1 MEQLIKRRAL
11 HGMTML
17 LTAATAS
24 AGLPAF
30 AAAPQVRDAGD
41 GSVKVRVVRAVD
53 ANGEWDQALEPG
65 MSGVEVVLTDAE
77 GRSITGKT
85 GANGVVDLAPG
96 TKLRGGKYRVEAKNP
111 KPGVLFP
118 GFAQPKD
125 DLSDPNIMSS
135 NVEFVDLKG
144 GKDAEF
150 TTSFWYP
157 GDYCQK
163 NAELV
168 TACIGK
174 DIQGFSEPDT
184 RRTLVGFPYNARGNN
199 NQTTDLADKGTTG
212 AVYGIGWS
220 KPKKWIFSGAMTRR
234 AAKYGPEG
242 PGAIYLTDRESQE
255 TTLFTKVPNVGNT
268 PHNMASSGQEGF
280 DIGIVPAVT
289 KESLGDV
296 DVTDDGKD
304 LYVVNLKDRKLYR
317 YDATKKTASAPKGS
331 YAIPNP
337 GCKDADWRPFGLG
350 LQDGTVY
357 VGGVCSGESTQ
368 SKADMRAVI
377 QTFDP
382 KSGKFTGTIMNDR
395 LDFSRGVAD
404 DLPATCKGAGWFP
417 WANGWR
423 PTQKVK
429 TANGEVEQNCGP
441 RHAYPQPILG
451 DIVVDTDGELI
462 LGFRDRYSDQ
472 TGNGLSRTP
481 GGAADADPSSGGDIN
496 RACKKDGKF
505 VLDGNGGCKNNATP
519 QNNGGRA
526 TPDGSLP
533 KEYYPGDYRATWHTE
548 SAFSG
553 IALSKVEDTIA
564 TSGID
569 VIDGTWNGGTMFINR
584 FDPARASGLGNQ
596 LTTTFGKGG
605 SMADLE
611 VLCDE
616 APFQIGNR
624 VWYDNG
630 KRMKN
635 GIQDADEKPV
645 VGATV
650 NLYDA
655 QNKKI
660 GTAKTNARGEYYFD
674 STLVKNVAAADWKY
688 GRKYFVR
695 MDNPADYAKGGV
707 LYGYKPSQF
716 GNGGNMAVDS
726 NGKPYGNGFSA
737 ADVKI
742 DGAGQNDHDIDFGF
756 HKPTQI
762 ILTKVSA
769 KDRQPVMGA
778 VFQLWQESNGTKG
791 LQRKGKADKRL
802 GECATDA
809 KGKCTFPKIMIGSY
823 YLVETATP
831 EGYIKP
837 VGAAAVTGPLKV
849 TEKNCEFNP
858 LRVTLK
864 NKPEKPI
871 KKK

>member
-1 MEQLIKRRAL
+1 MEQLIRRRAL

-30 AAAPQVRDAGD
+30 AADPVARDAGD

-53 ANGEWDQALEPG
+53 ANGEWDRALEPG

-77 GRSITGKT
+77 GRSIKGKT
-85 GANGVVDLAPG
+85 GANGVVNLAPG

-111 KPGVLFP
+111 KPGVLFA

-135 NVEFVDLKG
+135 NTEFVNLKG
-144 GKDAEF
+144 GKDVEF
-150 TTSFWYP
+150 TTSFWNP

-174 DIQGFSEPDT
+174 DIEGFEDPDDT
-184 RRTLVGFPYNARGNN
+184 RTLVGFPYNARGVDD
-199 NQTTDLADKGTTG
+199 QTTNLSDKATTG
-212 AVYGIGWS
+212 ALYGIGWS
-220 KPKKWIFSGAMTRR
+220 KQKKWIFSGAMARR
-234 AAKYGPEG
+234 AAKYGPGG
-242 PGAIYLTDRESQE
+242 PGAIYLTDRESQQ
-255 TTLFTKVPNVGNT
+255 TSLFTKVPNVGNT
-268 PHNMASSGQEGF
+268 PHDMSQPDMDVAFGK
-280 DIGIVPAVT
+280 AVA

-296 DVTDDGKD
+296 EVTEDGKD
-304 LYVVNLKDRKLYR
+304 LFVVNLNDRKLYR
-317 YDATKKTASAPKGS
+317 YDATKKTASKPKAS
-331 YAIPNP
+331 YKIPNP
-337 GCKDADWRPFGLG
+337 GCAAAGDWRPYGLG
-350 LQDGTVY
+350 VQDGKVY
-357 VGGVCSGESTQ
+357 VGGVCSAESSQ
-368 SKADMRAVI
+368 KKSDMRAVV
-377 QTFDP
+377 QTFSP
-382 KSGKFTGTIMNDR
+382 KSGTFTGTVMDEK
-395 LDFSRGVAD
+395 LDFPRGIAD
-404 DLPATCKGAGWFP
+404 TLGGNCKGAGWFP
-417 WANGWR
+417 WADGWR
-423 PTQKVK
+423 D
-429 TANGEVEQNCGP
+429 EQDGGTCGR

-451 DIVVDTDGELI
+451 DIVVDTDGDLI
-462 LGFRDRYSDQ
+462 LGFRDRYGDQ
-472 TGNGLSRTP
+472 TGHDLRGKP
-481 GGAADADPSSGGDIN
+481 GGGLVEPSTGGDLN
-496 RACKKDGKF
+496 RACKKGGKF
-505 VLDGNGGCKNNATP
+505 YLDGNGGCPN
-519 QNNGGRA
+519 RA
-526 TPDGSLP
+526 TPANSGGQPADV
-533 KEYYPGDYRATWHTE
+533 KEYYPGDHRASAIHKE

-569 VIDGTWNGGTMFINR
+569 VNDEVFVSGTMFVNR
-584 FDPARASGLGNQ
+584 FDGNRADGLGNR
-596 LTTTFGKGG
+596 LTNTFGKGG
-605 SMADLE
+605 AMADLE

-635 GIQDADEKPV
+635 GIQDPDEKPV

-655 QNKKI
+655 QKKKI
-660 GTAKTNARGEYYFD
+660 GTAKTNKRGEYYFD
-674 STLVKNVAAADWKY
+674 STLVKNVAEEDWKY

-695 MDNPADYAKGGV
+695 MDHAADYAKGGV
-707 LYGYKPSQF
+707 LYGYKPAQF

-742 DGAGQNDHDIDFGF
+742 DGAGENDHDVDFGF
-756 HKPTQI
+756 HKPTNI

-769 KDRQPVMGA
+769 QDRKPVMGA
-778 VFQLWQESNGTKG
+778 VFQLWKETNGTKG

-831 EGYIKP
+831 EGFIKP
-837 VGAAAVTGPLKV
+837 VGRAAVTGPLKV

>member
-1 MEQLIKRRAL
+1 MEQHIKRRAL
-11 HGMTML
+11 GGMTML
-17 LTAATAS
+17 LTVATAG

-30 AAAPQVRDAGD
+30 AGAAPQVRDAGD

-150 TTSFWYP
+150 TTSFWNP

-168 TACIGK
+168 TACIGR
-174 DIQGFSEPDT
+174 DVENFSDPAD
-184 RRTLVGFPYNARGNN
+184 RRTLVAFPYNARGND
-199 NQTTDLADKGTTG
+199 NQTTNLSDKATTG
-212 AVYGIGWS
+212 ALYGIGYS
-220 KPKKWIFSGAMTRR
+220 KQKKWIFSGAMARR
-234 AAKYGPEG
+234 AADYGPG
-242 PGAIYLTDRESQE
+242 GRGAIYLTDRPSQE
-255 TTLFTKVPNVGNT
+255 TTVFTKVPNVGGT
-268 PHNMASSGQEGF
+268 DHDMSQPDMDVAFSK
-280 DIGIVPAVT
+280 AVT

-296 DVTDDGKD
+296 EVSEDGKD
-304 LYVVNLKDRKLYR
+304 LYVVNLNDRKLYR
-317 YDATKKTASAPKGS
+317 YDATKKTASAPKAS
-331 YAIPNP
+331 YAIPDP
-337 GCKDADWRPFGLG
+337 GCAAAGDWRPFGLG
-350 LQDGTVY
+350 VQDGTVY
-357 VGGVCSGESTQ
+357 VGGVCSAESSQ
-368 SKADMRAVI
+368 DKADMRAVI
-377 QTFDP
+377 QTFNP
-382 KSGKFTGTIMNDR
+382 KSGAFTGTVMDEK
-395 LDFSRGVAD
+395 LDFPRGIAD
-404 DLPATCKGAGWFP
+404 TLGGACQGAGWYP
-417 WANGWR
+417 WADGWR
-423 PTQKVK
+423 DQQDGRT
-429 TANGEVEQNCGP
+429 CGA

-451 DIVVDTDGELI
+451 DIVVDTDGDLI
-462 LGFRDRYSDQ
+462 LGFRDRYADQ
-472 TGNGLSRTP
+472 TGEGLRTKP
-481 GGAADADPSSGGDIN
+481 GSFLSSPSAGGDLN
-496 RACKKDGKF
+496 RACKKGGKF
-505 VLDGNGGCKNNATP
+505 VLDGNGGCTNNATP
-519 QNNGGRA
+519 QNNGGQA
-526 TPDGSLP
+526 ADV
-533 KEYYPGDYRATWHTE
+533 KEYYPGEYRTVWHQE

-564 TSGID
+564 SSGID
-569 VIDGTWNGGTMFINR
+569 VADATYNSGTMFVNR
-584 FDPARASGLGNQ
+584 FDPARAQGLGNR
-596 LTTTFGKGG
+596 LTDNFGKGG

-655 QNKKI
+655 KGKKI

-742 DGAGQNDHDIDFGF
+742 DGAGENDHDIDFGF

-769 KDRQPVMGA
+769 KDSKPVMGA
-778 VFQLWQESNGTKG
+778 VFQLWQESNGKKG
-791 LQRKGKADKRL
+791 LQRSGKADKRL

-809 KGKCTFPKIMIGSY
+809 KGKCVFPKIMIGSY